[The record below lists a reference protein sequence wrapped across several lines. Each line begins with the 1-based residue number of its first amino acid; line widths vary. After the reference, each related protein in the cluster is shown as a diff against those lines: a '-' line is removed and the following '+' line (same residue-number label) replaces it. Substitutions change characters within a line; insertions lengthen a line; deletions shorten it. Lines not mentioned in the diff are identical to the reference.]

1 MQGMNT
7 LNEIIWIDNFR
18 NFRIDNSRVLILNRR
33 NDYDCFESKLYF
45 LVEEFLVFESIYCN
59 NLTDFCANTREEFRE
74 ELIDSY
80 VEK

>member
-1 MQGMNT
+1 M
-7 LNEIIWIDNFR
+7 NEIIWIDNFR

-33 NDYDCFESKLYF
+33 YF